1 MKKIQYLCV
10 IAGFIVSAIGY
21 LLNDFDTFEFIL
33 LIMAFTLGALFT
45 ACVDNT
51 I

>member
-1 MKKIQYLCV
+1 MKKIQYSCV

-21 LLNDFDTFEFIL
+21 LINDFDTTEFCL
-33 LIMAFTLGALFT
+33 LILTFTLGALLT
-45 ACVDNT
+45 AMQKDT